1 MHPLPLG
8 FWCVCG
14 KPTFRTESEW
24 VLEVILVVVNR
35 VDINPKQGPLGYD
48 VTIDDQRLAPI
59 VRRGP
64 LSPHCAGPRRG
75 HSQGLVDTGAEVL
88 TVGQLRAAVDV
99 AAAGEGR
106 ADLLCQFAVD
116 FRVAA

>member
-1 MHPLPLG
+1 M
-8 FWCVCG
+8 CG

-35 VDINPKQGPLGYD
+35 VDINTEQGPLGYD

-88 TVGQLRAAVDV
+88 TACQLRPA
-99 AAAGEGR
+99 
-106 ADLLCQFAVD
+106 ADLVTCLKRGANLL
-116 FRVAA
+116 R